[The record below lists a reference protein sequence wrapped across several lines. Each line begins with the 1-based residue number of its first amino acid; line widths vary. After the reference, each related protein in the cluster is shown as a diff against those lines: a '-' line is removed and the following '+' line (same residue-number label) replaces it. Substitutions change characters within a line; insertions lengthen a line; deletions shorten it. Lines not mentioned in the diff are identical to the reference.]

1 MKKMIVFL
9 KPYKAGIVLSL
20 VLVLVQSV
28 FDLLLPKLM
37 SLIVDSGVAKGDV
50 DYVIRVGLVMLA
62 AALGSVVSAIGG
74 TWFSAKVSLAFGRDL
89 RETLFARIESYSLRD
104 FDGFGAATLITRT
117 TNDVVQVQNFSMMA
131 LRMLARAPL
140 MAAGGLVLALTTDAH
155 LSLVLLAALPL
166 LLLAIFLT
174 ASKGVPLFS
183 RMQEKL
189 DKLNLVLRESLT
201 GIRVVRAFN
210 REAAESRRFGAANE
224 ELTRVSLD
232 AQRIMTV
239 LMPSMMIIM
248 NLSTVAVFWF
258 GTMRA
263 QNGDIGMGALMAVLE
278 YTMHILFSF
287 MMLSMMFV
295 LFPRASVSAG
305 RISELLDK
313 TGSMVN
319 PTQPRRP
326 SGIKGRIEFR
336 DVSFRYPG
344 AEADALADISF
355 SCQAGET
362 TAIIGGTGAGKSTLV
377 NLIPRFY
384 DPRKGAVLLDGLD
397 LREMDPGDLRS
408 RLGFVPQKTLLFSG
422 TVAGNIRY
430 GKPDATDG
438 EVRRAAETAQAAEFI
453 DQLEGAY
460 GALLAQGGINLSGG
474 QKQRIAIARALVREP
489 AFYIFD
495 DSFSALDFK
504 TDAQLRASLAGQTRD
519 ATIILVAQRVGTV
532 MHADRIVVL
541 DEGRMADMG
550 THTELLDRCRVYQE
564 IFRSQLSAEG
574 VPEAKAGTKTGTKT
588 EARAGTKTAKEPG
601 V

>member
-1 MKKMIVFL
+1 MVRFL
-9 KPYKAGIVLSL
+9 KPYKAGIALAL
-20 VLVLVQSV
+20 ALVLVQSV

-62 AALGSVVSAIGG
+62 AALVSVISAIGG

-104 FDGFGAATLITRT
+104 FDEFGAATLITRT
-117 TNDVVQVQNFSMMA
+117 TNDVVQVQNFAMLA

-140 MAAGGLVLALTTDAH
+140 MAAGGLILALTTDAR

-174 ASKGVPLFS
+174 ASKGVPLFGL
-183 RMQEKL
+183 MQEKL
-189 DKLNLVLRESLT
+189 DRLNLVLRESLT

-210 REAAESRRFGAANE
+210 REAAESRRFGTANE

-248 NLSTVAVFWF
+248 NLSMVAVFWF
-258 GTMRA
+258 GSLRA
-263 QNGDIGMGALMAVLE
+263 RNGDIGIGALMAVLE

-287 MMLSMMFV
+287 MMLSMIFV

-305 RISELLDK
+305 RISELLGK
-313 TGSMVN
+313 TGSMDN
-319 PTQPRRP
+319 PAQPRRP
-326 SGIKGRIEFR
+326 SGRKGRLEFR
-336 DVSFRYPG
+336 NVSFNYPG
-344 AEADALADISF
+344 AEEDALAGISF

-362 TAIIGGTGAGKSTLV
+362 TAIIGGTGAGKTTLV

-384 DPRKGAVLLDGLD
+384 DPREGVVLLDGLD
-397 LREMDPGDLRS
+397 LREMEIGNLRS

-422 TVAGNIRY
+422 TVADNIRY
-430 GKPDATDG
+430 GKTDATDM
-438 EVRRAAETAQAAEFI
+438 EVHRAAETAQASEFI
-453 DQLEGAY
+453 DQLEGDY
-460 GALLAQGGINLSGG
+460 GALIAQGGINLSGG
-474 QKQRIAIARALVREP
+474 QKQRIAIARALVRDP
-489 AFYIFD
+489 SIYIFD
-495 DSFSALDFK
+495 DSFSALDFR
-504 TDAQLRASLAGQTRD
+504 TDARLRSALAERTEN
-519 ATIILVAQRVGTV
+519 ATIILVAQRVGTI

-541 DEGRMADMG
+541 DEGRVADMG
-550 THTELLDRCRVYQE
+550 THGELLDRCRVYQE
-564 IFRSQLSAEG
+564 IFRSQLSAE
-574 VPEAKAGTKTGTKT
+574 AKAGKDP
-588 EARAGTKTAKEPG
+588 R

>member
-1 MKKMIVFL
+1 MIGFL
-9 KPYKAGIVLSL
+9 KPYKAGIVLAL
-20 VLVLVQSV
+20 VLVLVQSI

-37 SLIVDSGVAKGDV
+37 SLIVDSGVAKGNV

-62 AALGSVVSAIGG
+62 VALGSVISAIGG
-74 TWFSAKVSLAFGRDL
+74 TWFSAKIALAFGRDL
-89 RETLFARIESYSLRD
+89 RETLFARIEAYSLRD
-104 FDGFGAATLITRT
+104 FDEFGAATLITRT
-117 TNDVVQVQNFSMMA
+117 TNDVVQVQNFAMMA

-155 LSLVLLAALPL
+155 LSLVLLVALPL
-166 LLLAIFLT
+166 LLIAIFLT
-174 ASKGVPLFS
+174 ASKGVPLFG

-189 DKLNLVLRESLT
+189 DRLNLVLRESLT

-210 REAAESRRFGAANE
+210 REEAESRRFGEANE
-224 ELTRVSLD
+224 DLTRVSLA

-258 GTMRA
+258 GAVRA
-263 QNGDIGMGALMAVLE
+263 QNGDIGIGALMAVLE

-287 MMLSMMFV
+287 MMLSMIFV

-313 TGSMVN
+313 TGSMAN
-319 PTQPRRP
+319 PEHPRSP
-326 SGIKGRIEFR
+326 SVSRGRLEFR

-344 AEADALADISF
+344 AEEDALSRISF

-362 TAIIGGTGAGKSTLV
+362 TAIIGGTGSGKSTLV

-384 DPRKGAVLLDGLD
+384 DPREGAVLLDGLD
-397 LREMDPGDLRS
+397 VIEMDPGDLRS

-422 TVAGNIRY
+422 TVAENIRY
-430 GKPDATDG
+430 GKPDATDD
-438 EVRRAAETAQAAEFI
+438 EMRRAAETAQAAEFI
-453 DQLEGAY
+453 EQMEGGY

-474 QKQRIAIARALVREP
+474 QKQRIAIARALVRKP
-489 AFYIFD
+489 PVYIFD
-495 DSFSALDFK
+495 DSFSALDFR
-504 TDAQLRASLAGQTRD
+504 TDARLRAALAEQTGD
-519 ATIILVAQRVGTV
+519 SIIILVAQRVGSV
-532 MHADRIVVL
+532 MNADQIIVL

-550 THTELLDRCRVYQE
+550 THPELLARCRVYRE
-564 IFRSQLSAEG
+564 IFRSQLSADAG
-574 VPEAKAGTKTGTKT
+574 AEAQAEAGI
-588 EARAGTKTAKEPG
+588 EPG
-601 V
+601 VGASE